1 MLFIGVDTS
10 LMSDLCKIS
19 KICYQLKLFEDQIRN
34 AYFEK
39 HIIQCKI
46 ITNMERLHHCTYPHP
61 AGGVVAG
68 FFGWGFFRSPIIDYC
83 GNSIVNL

>member
-39 HIIQCKI
+39 HVIQCNLLSKI
-46 ITNMERLHHCTYPHP
+46 T
-61 AGGVVAG
+61 
-68 FFGWGFFRSPIIDYC
+68 
-83 GNSIVNL
+83 